1 MRPRQIYGFGN
12 AEQRSQRERE
22 REKLKQKPNIS
33 ETYQDNSKRGQVKTI
48 I

>member
-12 AEQRSQRERE
+12 AERE

>member
-12 AEQRSQRERE
+12 AEQRSQRE

>member
-22 REKLKQKPNIS
+22 KLKQKPIS
-33 ETYQDNSKRGQVKTI
+33 QKNTKITVNVDR
-48 I
+48 